1 MIFIVQL
8 ATKVASKAN
17 LDKFCIL
24 LVEADAPIP
33 TDLALFVSGY
43 APQAALRC

>member
-8 ATKVASKAN
+8 ATKVASKAF
-17 LDKFCIL
+17 LYRFCHL

-33 TDLALFVSGY
+33 TDLTLFVSGC
-43 APQAALRC
+43 APQAALRY